1 MRKPFRD
8 KYGVWIVEDKPA
20 PRNLRFDR
28 EVELKVARSAGVG
41 GWAKGPVFIIEQ
53 AQDEQ
58 IDTPAWLTGLDQY
71 EKPPGAA
78 DLIAEIGEDAAGI
91 FEKIERL
98 RCMYDG

>member
-41 GWAKGPVFIIEQ
+41 GWAKGPLFIIEQ
-53 AQDEQ
+53 AAEEPVDV
-58 IDTPAWLTGLDQY
+58 PAWLTGLG
-71 EKPPGAA
+71 EFPKPPGLDARLEEIHRDAA
-78 DLIAEIGEDAAGI
+78 DLWQ
-91 FEKIERL
+91 KIENL
-98 RCMYDG
+98 KALYE

>member
-71 EKPPGAA
+71 PKPAGVDDRVARIHRLAA
-78 DLIAEIGEDAAGI
+78 DLFEEIEALKGLYE
-91 FEKIERL
+91 
-98 RCMYDG
+98 